1 MWIKVCRADEAMAGS
16 QHRLMLCPIS
26 FWAPRRKSGQRPS
39 KRKKIYRKEGV
50 LWIMSLMSMKNRV
63 RKWRREVPKG
73 GPIQLRDI
81 VARRTRKRFRDV
93 RRDCGVIRN
102 KIVSVGNFV
111 LSTPIG
117 VTFPYR
123 LYELNFF
130 FALDIFSSKLH
141 TLDKETTKF
150 TSC

>member
-130 FALDIFSSKLH
+130 FCSWHIFLK
-141 TLDKETTKF
+141 TAYARQRDN
-150 TSC
+150 